1 MGIFF
6 VFEYWL
12 LILII
17 RLSDFADVVM
27 CGIDPHITTFR
38 GHQYSWHGQCDVVM
52 MRSPSLNIELHA
64 RTTRKDTRKISYSY
78 ISAVAL
84 KINNDVIEAGSD
96 GSLMVNGIISLE
108 NETSTIIG
116 GATTIS
122 KSFNGK
128 KKKIVVYDL
137 KNILGDMDKTM
148 QIRVNQKTAMV
159 NIEVSNSFPDSVGL
173 LGSPSVDA
181 LFARDQKTNL
191 HGDWNALAEEW
202 QVRDSELSLFKD
214 KERFP
219 QHPIGCVYEVPGQ
232 TKSNLRRRLLED
244 SGVTLE
250 MANKACAHA
259 VGRNKEFCVDDVMA
273 TGDLDIAEDALYM
286 N

>member
-1 MGIFF
+1 M
-6 VFEYWL
+6 YWL

-17 RLSDFADVVM
+17 RLSNFVGMVI
-27 CGIDPHITTFR
+27 CGTDPHITTFR
-38 GHQYSWHGQCDVVM
+38 GQQYSWHGQCDVIM
-52 MRSPSLNIELHA
+52 MRSPSFNIELHA
-64 RTTRKDTRKISYSY
+64 RTTRKDGRKISYSY
-78 ISAVAL
+78 ISAIAM
-84 KINNDVIEAGSD
+84 KIGDDVVEARSD
-96 GSLMVNGIISLE
+96 GSLMINGIISLE
-108 NETSTIIG
+108 NDTSTIIG
-116 GATTIS
+116 GDTTIS

-137 KNILGDMDKTM
+137 KNIAGDMDKTM
-148 QIRVNQKTAMV
+148 QIRVNQKTGMV

-181 LFARDQKTNL
+181 LFARDQETNL

-202 QVRDSELSLFKD
+202 QVRDSKLSLFMD

-219 QHPIGCVYEVPGQ
+219 QHPSGCVYEVAGK
-232 TKSNLRRRLLED
+232 TKNNLRHHLLED
-244 SGVTLE
+244 FGVTLE

-273 TGDLDIAEDALYM
+273 TGDLEIAEDALYK